1 MVDLQ
6 NGGDGNNANEVRSSS
21 PMQKQPEPKA
31 TKPKITDFE
40 LEGVIGIGNF
50 GKVHQ
55 AFNKRERRVCALK
68 VLRKESVAQMKH
80 VDHIINELEVLQYLS
95 VRDKQARQEW
105 LQRPHD
111 KDDDDDDDDVYVSE
125 CPFLMH
131 MYSTFQ
137 DKENLYFELE
147 YIQGCTL
154 LS

>member
-1 MVDLQ
+1 
-6 NGGDGNNANEVRSSS
+6 
-21 PMQKQPEPKA
+21 
-31 TKPKITDFE
+31 
-40 LEGVIGIGNF
+40 
-50 GKVHQ
+50 
-55 AFNKRERRVCALK
+55 
-68 VLRKESVAQMKH
+68 MKH

-95 VRDKQARQEW
+95 DRDKQAHHEW

-111 KDDDDDDDDVYVSE
+111 KDDDDDDEEAYVSE

-154 LS
+154 LSQIRLYNQHVQKNMTFYAIEVLLALSYLHSNCIIYRDLKPENIVVSMTERGHVKLVDFGFAKMMKTIN